1 MIKSGPI
8 NVRKKDYAHHKTVY
22 QGKRGT
28 VVELQIVVPEVV
40 RSRPS
45 GADFKIF
52 ELCQQFLPLS
62 GFDPGPS
69 IKRG

>member
-1 MIKSGPI
+1 MIKLGPI
-8 NVRKKDYAHHKTVY
+8 NVRKEDYAHHKTDY

-52 ELCQQFLPLS
+52 
-62 GFDPGPS
+62 
-69 IKRG
+69 

>member
-1 MIKSGPI
+1 MIKLGPI
-8 NVRKKDYAHHKTVY
+8 NVRKIDYAHHKSDY

-45 GADFKIF
+45 GANLKFSSSVNSF
-52 ELCQQFLPLS
+52 CLCQDSIRGPL
-62 GFDPGPS
+62 
-69 IKRG
+69 

>member
-1 MIKSGPI
+1 MCIDEIKMIKLGPI
-8 NVRKKDYAHHKTVY
+8 NVRKKDYAHHKTEY

-52 ELCQQFLPLS
+52 
-62 GFDPGPS
+62 
-69 IKRG
+69 